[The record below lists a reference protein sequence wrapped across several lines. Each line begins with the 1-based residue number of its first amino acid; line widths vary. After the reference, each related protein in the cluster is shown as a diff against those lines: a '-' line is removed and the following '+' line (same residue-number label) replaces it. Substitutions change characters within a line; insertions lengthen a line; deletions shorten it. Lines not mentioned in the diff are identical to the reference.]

1 MKILV
6 DPQYRPTGDITSA
19 TKLGPGITCAK
30 FLGALGSRTQFDRLY
45 NEGFDGPIDREQ
57 VARNLVL
64 HTKAIISAASNVEF
78 AQHRIVVTEGIY
90 EPYQEF
96 NSDGYTGERPTG
108 FNEERRFGRGVGYQV
123 IDRHG
128 KSDPVKTYELA
139 VFWKDYIDYNE
150 LELAYDTFDPN
161 GDLIGTVLLT
171 MPEVPENYEV
181 SFRQDVKTSYNGT
194 LQATNELLEI
204 LV

>member
-64 HTKAIISAASNVEF
+64 HTKAIISATSNVEF

-128 KSDPVKTYELA
+128 KNDPVKTYELA

-181 SFRQDVKTSYNGT
+181 SFRHGVKTSYNGT